1 MVIGRQAAS
10 NRIGIIVVVI
20 VIVEKKNTINTP
32 GMSKG
37 VSEFT
42 KQSVSGYPCGSI
54 FKADLLFLC
63 VLRFTWHLSRF
74 EYNIHKIYTLSVH
87 S

>member
-1 MVIGRQAAS
+1 
-10 NRIGIIVVVI
+10 
-20 VIVEKKNTINTP
+20 
-32 GMSKG
+32 MSKG

-74 EYNIHKIYTLSVH
+74 EYNIHKIYTLCTLLSRQASRKCVFIYFSSVFFLAH
-87 S
+87 LCS